1 MKTLK
6 KLLLLSTGFCHKAPV
21 HKPLVHLLKICTGD
35 DLPSPRSTTLKGAA
49 STAGTSQPS
58 QYEEHLVDLLCI
70 LCNKIKSSPSL
81 LHIFFLDR
89 SWIRYPTRS
98 RADSEHSDRPESLA
112 STNTITSRAVSTKS
126 DSEFL
131 IFTYL
136 LRWVHREGRTGDL
149 ARAAILILFEVS
161 TSEDIY
167 DGDAI
172 TKDAATDIRAAVAEF
187 IVDGD
192 LAQVLAAGLGA
203 VYGILPSNLAVI
215 PTDPRDEDRSHVHLS
230 NRSGLVENVEL
241 STSIAFQNQLSVFI
255 SVFEFTA
262 DITKRGLKSGTKYGG
277 AVAENVLRA
286 VRVNFFTNV
295 LYPSILECS
304 SIDYSA
310 VAVITYL
317 QVMLQCVK
325 SGDPLANT
333 LLQYLFA
340 EDDSMLNDTTSS
352 TENTPTNSTE
362 NTSYKTNTKPK
373 KHERRRSTAL
383 VLLQNENAANF
394 KNTNY
399 VSSYGRFTL
408 KDLISINLKSNNSET
423 GVAAMKL
430 FSYLIY
436 AYDDVCLKEMVSIIP
451 NKDATAF
458 PYFHRIH
465 MLMKD
470 NDHYRKLEES
480 EGESGS
486 KSESKNENVF
496 PIPPPMRN
504 VEADDDE
511 LTSYLGLVGS
521 IDVQTTKEMLSSG
534 YERYLDD
541 AQALIMSHPQFKLG
555 SRGDVRDDEL
565 QFQHKL
571 DTNDRLLKLTVKNLR
586 NFFTQS
592 PETNIALSGTLAALA
607 SNPRRSLEGFMTQ
620 WWRDEDDPYADDL
633 KSAVEKTPN
642 SPPMILQTLTELVDQ
657 IEDYRLQA
665 RNNISSQDLDYSLGE
680 RRKGMLFKENLQDA
694 LTLLDKDEPAQ
705 RNDLVRQFEEG
716 VGKAVMQLHN
726 KRFNQQRKKTY
737 GEINKLSHRRY
748 QDSIDTEFE
757 RRVERG
763 NSWGISNLTAKA
775 DQFIRQP
782 KTRSA
787 TTSLAALFTGKK
799 GQTEQNVNTYKNN
812 KKHRQVSAFDGPATP
827 FYDHYKQTEQCL
839 IIPKVVERVQRVG
852 DSIPEDDE
860 KGEQDA
866 AVKPI
871 TLSDILDNVVILE
884 EMLKEWVHLDQPSNQ
899 HHPLQPEP
907 PTAYQSPLMSLHQ
920 NQTALF
926 VCDVQGIFAKV
937 IKDFDHVV
945 NVSNKMV
952 QFSKLLNVPVL
963 ISEQNPQSL
972 GKTVSEIDFSNS
984 HLLTTDPISKTRF
997 SMVNDDVLYALKTNK
1012 IRSVVLVGVE
1022 THICILQTSLE
1033 LIAKG
1038 FDVHVIIDGV
1048 SSSHATHKDTALDQI
1063 RQSGGRISTSE
1074 TVLFQLL
1081 ADASDERF
1089 KQFLKLNKE
1098 FSDRSTSALEK
1109 QTK

>member
-1 MKTLK
+1 MEFFTN
-6 KLLLLSTGFCHKAPV
+6 LLSIPSSERAGRSVQQVLSDLDSNWNIVKDTLTTPDERQLLRGIQATDVPKRLSRIVDTLVLESGRYEDIEETPPALDWFLSQGMYQHLRTTIPHLPALLDILSKLVFLSASDRPLGIKTEVLKAVSNLCVTMQSHFFVQAPV

-255 SVFEFTA
+255 N
-262 DITKRGLKSGTKYGG
+262 ITKRGLKSGTKYGG

-362 NTSYKTNTKPK
+362 STSYKTNTKPK

-408 KDLISINLKSNNSET
+408 KDLISINLKSNNSAT

-633 KSAVEKTPN
+633 TSAVEKTPN

-716 VGKAVMQLHN
+716 VSKAVMQLHN

-884 EMLKEWVHLDQPSNQ
+884 EMLKD
-899 HHPLQPEP
+899 
-907 PTAYQSPLMSLHQ
+907 
-920 NQTALF
+920 
-926 VCDVQGIFAKV
+926 
-937 IKDFDHVV
+937 
-945 NVSNKMV
+945 
-952 QFSKLLNVPVL
+952 
-963 ISEQNPQSL
+963 
-972 GKTVSEIDFSNS
+972 
-984 HLLTTDPISKTRF
+984 
-997 SMVNDDVLYALKTNK
+997 
-1012 IRSVVLVGVE
+1012 
-1022 THICILQTSLE
+1022 
-1033 LIAKG
+1033 LIA
-1038 FDVHVIIDGV
+1038 IM
-1048 SSSHATHKDTALDQI
+1048 QI
-1063 RQSGGRISTSE
+1063 RRSNGIDLVC
-1074 TVLFQLL
+1074 VL
-1081 ADASDERF
+1081 
-1089 KQFLKLNKE
+1089 
-1098 FSDRSTSALEK
+1098 
-1109 QTK
+1109 